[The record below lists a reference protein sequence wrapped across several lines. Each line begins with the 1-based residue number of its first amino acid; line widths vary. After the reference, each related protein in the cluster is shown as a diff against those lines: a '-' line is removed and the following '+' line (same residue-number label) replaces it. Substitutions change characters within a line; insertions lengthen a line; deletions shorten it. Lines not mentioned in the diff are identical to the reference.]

1 MQPKYGTN
9 PKRLLTLICAY
20 HNKRECL
27 CFLTLIS
34 FAYYI
39 LYVYLQRDFIN
50 IINN

>member
-1 MQPKYGTN
+1 MVHGEGSTPSLGTN

-20 HNKRECL
+20 HNKRECS

-39 LYVYLQRDFIN
+39 LHIYLLCD
-50 IINN
+50 